1 MSDTNERS
9 GRHPLA
15 LKPLVLRAGAAPAIV
30 TRDIGYRTG
39 PSGMLSL
46 DVYRPGDADAVLPAV
61 VLVNGYP
68 DVGAPRPLGCEFRE
82 MAYVESLGRL
92 LAASG
97 LVAAAYTAS
106 HPVDDAAAVLGY
118 LVKEADDLGIDP
130 ARLALWAMSG
140 HVPLALSLM
149 IDRAASIE
157 AAVLLNGFMFDV
169 DGAAAAAA
177 RTHRFAYPIGA
188 HKADDLPAD
197 AALFVVRSGRDEFV
211 GVNETIDR
219 FVVDALRRNLP
230 LTFINHANAPHA
242 FEINDDTP
250 LSRHILEEAVAF
262 LQLHLRRQK
271 TEVAEATEFVH
282 RETE

>member
-1 MSDTNERS
+1 MSDTHERS

-15 LKPLVLRAGAAPAIV
+15 LKPIVLRPRGTPAIV

-39 PSGMLSL
+39 PSGTLSL
-46 DVYRPGDADAVLPAV
+46 DVYRPGGADAVLPAV
-61 VLVNGYP
+61 VLVTGVP
-68 DVGAPRPLGCEFRE
+68 DVGAPHPLGCAFKE
-82 MAYVESLGRL
+82 MAYVESLGQL

-97 LVAAAYTAS
+97 LIAAAYTAS
-106 HPVDDAAAVLGY
+106 HPADDAAAVLSY
-118 LVKEADDLGIDP
+118 LVKEADNLGIDP
-130 ARLALWAMSG
+130 TRLALWAMSG
-140 HVPLALSLM
+140 HVPLALSLL

-169 DGAAAAAA
+169 DGTAAAAA
-177 RTHRFAYPIGA
+177 RTYRFTYSIGA
-188 HKADDLPAD
+188 HTADDLPSD

-242 FEINDDTP
+242 FEINDDST
-250 LSRHILEEAVAF
+250 LSRHILREAVAF
-262 LQLHLRRQK
+262 LQLHLRQE
-271 TEVAEATEFVH
+271 TEVAEATE
-282 RETE
+282 R